1 MIKTFILGLTGS
13 IGMGKTTTAEM
24 FRDLSIAV
32 WDADAAV
39 HELYTSDRSTIEKI
53 YDILPECVTNAG
65 VDRNLLKNEL
75 LSNKDLFS
83 KIENIVHPAIKEH
96 RSAFI
101 EACNISNQKLAVVDI
116 PLLYETKADQWLD
129 AVLVVSIDEETQRKR
144 VMSRNDMNEKTFDLI
159 LSKQL
164 PDKIKRDRADYI
176 IETNSIVYVQEQV
189 QSLVKKILGNL

>member
-53 YDILPECVTNAG
+53 YDILPECVTSAG

-176 IETNSIVYVQEQV
+176 IETNSIVYVKEQV

>member
-53 YDILPECVTNAG
+53 YDILPECVTSAG

-176 IETNSIVYVQEQV
+176 IETNSIVYAQEQV

>member
-24 FRDLSIAV
+24 FRNLSIAV

-53 YDILPECVTNAG
+53 YDILPECVTSTG
-65 VDRNLLKNEL
+65 VDRGLLKNKL
-75 LSNKDLFS
+75 LSNKALFS
-83 KIENIVHPAIKEH
+83 KIENIVHPAIREH
-96 RSAFI
+96 RLAFI
-101 EACNISNQKLAVVDI
+101 EACNKSNQKLAVVDI
-116 PLLYETKADQWLD
+116 PLLYETEADQWLD

-164 PDKIKRDRADYI
+164 ADKIKRERADYI
-176 IETNSIVYVQEQV
+176 IETHSIIYVQEQV
-189 QSLVKKILGNL
+189 ESLVKKILGNL

>member
-53 YDILPECVTNAG
+53 YDILPECVTSAG

-159 LSKQL
+159 LSQQL

>member
-1 MIKTFILGLTGS
+1 MTKTFILGLTGS

-53 YDILPECVTNAG
+53 YDILPECVTSAG

-176 IETNSIVYVQEQV
+176 IETNSIVYAQEQV

>member
-53 YDILPECVTNAG
+53 YDILPECVTSAG

-116 PLLYETKADQWLD
+116 PLLYETNADQWLD

>member
-53 YDILPECVTNAG
+53 YDILPECVTSAG

-75 LSNKDLFS
+75 LSNKDLLS

-176 IETNSIVYVQEQV
+176 IETNSIVYAQEQV